1 MRSRSLMMTILAGVC
16 LAPVL
21 AHAGWPFSSE
31 GPTRGTPEFY
41 EWRATDPVG
50 ARQEYKYGKLWPPR
64 PRPVGRKQLPIHKYH
79 AAHYWPYP
87 YTCQDRASVTIMANT
102 QVANGW
108 LAATTFHEF
117 HFDPV
122 THELNS
128 SGQRHLQWLLTDVPP
143 QFRQAYVAAP
153 LDQSAG
159 DRRVASIQAQADR
172 LAGADAMLPVVLRTA
187 TPHGRPAHETQ
198 MIHDGRIQNMLPPT
212 IQYTSGP
219 GGGGGGGGG
228 S

>member
-1 MRSRSLMMTILAGVC
+1 MTVLTGVC
-16 LAPVL
+16 LAPAVSQ
-21 AHAGWPFSSE
+21 AGWPFSTD

-41 EWRATDPVG
+41 EWRSTDPVG

-64 PRPVGRKQLPIHKYH
+64 PRPVGRKQLAVHKYH

-87 YTCQDRASVTIMANT
+87 YSCQDKASVNIVANT

-117 HFDPV
+117 HFDPE
-122 THELNS
+122 TNELNS

-143 QFRQAYVAAP
+143 QFRQAYVSAP
-153 LDQSAG
+153 PDAEVV
-159 DRRVASIQAQADR
+159 DRRIASIQSQAQMM
-172 LAGADAMLPVVLRTA
+172 AGGDAELPVMLRA
-187 TPHGRPAHETQ
+187 STPHRRPAHEIQ
-198 MIHDGRIQNMLPPT
+198 MIHEGRIQSMLPPT
-212 IQYTSGP
+212 IPYSSG